1 MEHRITVL
9 LDDDDIYR
17 IQKGGELIFTEQ
29 EEFATIKLVIKRW
42 TPEEADKLEQGEADA
57 G

>member
-1 MEHRITVL
+1 MAHRITVL

-29 EEFATIKLVIKRW
+29 EVKLVIKRW